1 MSPHLFFMILI
12 RNKFLGEKKM
22 FLLREKPI
30 KTLTEKNTSLYILMK
45 LLTDKRH
52 HLRLV
57 KRY

>member
-52 HLRLV
+52 QLRLV